1 MILDGKNTAALRKER
16 LATYV
21 REEREAGR
29 EKKLAVLLVGDS
41 APSEMYAQSVRRVA
55 ESVGDGS
62 CAVPLCRRYAS
73 G

>member
-29 EKKLAVLLVGDS
+29 
-41 APSEMYAQSVRRVA
+41 
-55 ESVGDGS
+55 
-62 CAVPLCRRYAS
+62 VPLCRRYAS

>member
-29 EKKLAVLLVGDS
+29 DQKLAVLLEGES
-41 APSEMYAQSVRRVA
+41 ARSER
-55 ESVGDGS
+55 
-62 CAVPLCRRYAS
+62 
-73 G
+73 